1 MKTLVNISLFPVSLL
16 VIPKNCKMFCILKKK
31 RQYIVLFIKSECLYL
46 SWALRVHSCVLHVPR
61 CDAHS
66 ADLLRTPITLHYH
79 DAAVYNHD
87 LLSHWL
93 LQVLQRNIC
102 CVVRWSLT
110 PLAHAGMLLLFNLL
124 SCRVPLLSWAQT
136 LCFEVEMKDLR
147 RHCRSFVSKSTAFTF
162 KIHSYYFCLWSFCS
176 KIAQR

>member
-1 MKTLVNISLFPVSLL
+1 
-16 VIPKNCKMFCILKKK
+16 MFCIIKKK
-31 RQYIVLFIKSECLYL
+31 LQHIVLFKSERLYL

-110 PLAHAGMLLLFNLL
+110 LLAYACMLLLFNLL
-124 SCRVPLLSWAQT
+124 SAAALLGSDALLWG
-136 LCFEVEMKDLR
+136 EMKDLW
-147 RHCRSFVSKSTAFTF
+147 RHCHSFVSKSTAFTF

-176 KIAQR
+176 KTAKR